1 VRARSVYLR
10 SASDEL
16 VDPRRERLWSA
27 SSVSRQV
34 LEIRWHTTVE
44 SCTVLG
50 CTVMDWTVMGRDSLH
65 ERRWQTRARAG
76 HEAGDAGEAA
86 LTMQPR
92 AQDDENL
99 VGIYLQEIGR
109 YALLTR
115 NDEVRLYEVIAEGR
129 RAERDL
135 AGSDPDITDVER
147 RALHGAVLR
156 GKDAQ
161 QSFVQCNL
169 RLVVSIARRYRRSGR
184 ALPDLIQDG
193 NLGLI
198 HAVTKFDARKGF
210 KFSTYATLWIRQ
222 SIVRGIEST
231 GRTIRLPAHVGNILR
246 TATRAQEEL
255 GEELG
260 RPPTMA
266 ELGVAVGLA
275 TDKLAEV
282 LRSPVAPLS
291 LDEPLGARGDA
302 TASDL
307 VEDRAASAAFELVST
322 SLPPAEIARLLER
335 LGERERRVLRLR
347 FGLDGGGPRTLVEL
361 GACLGLSR
369 ERVRQI
375 EARAM
380 CMLRHPS
387 VGATTHDLLVDHD
400 TC

>member
-1 VRARSVYLR
+1 MPEQPVSARRRVLLERDFVDIPCPLETASEHTVIPLAWKATTMQALPPELVGV
-10 SASDEL
+10 SASARNPVACDGKG
-16 VDPRRERLWSA
+16 R
-27 SSVSRQV
+27 
-34 LEIRWHTTVE
+34 TVI
-44 SCTVLG
+44 S
-50 CTVMDWTVMGRDSLH
+50 RDSLP
-65 ERRWQTRARAG
+65 ERRWQSRARAG

-135 AGSDPDITDVER
+135 AGSDPDITVVQR
-147 RALHGAVLR
+147 RALHWAVLR

-169 RLVVSIARRYRRSGR
+169 RLVASIARRYRQSGR

-193 NLGLI
+193 NLGPIL
-198 HAVTKFDARKGF
+198 AVTKFDARKGF
-210 KFSTYATLWIRQ
+210 KFSAYATSWICQ

-231 GRTIRLPAHVGNILR
+231 GRTIRLPAHAGDILR
-246 TATRAQEEL
+246 TVTRAQEHL

-260 RPPTMA
+260 RPPTIA
-266 ELGVAVGLA
+266 EPGVAVGTRA
-275 TDKLAEV
+275 DKLADV

-291 LDEPLGARGDA
+291 LDEPLGERGDA

-307 VEDRAASAAFELVST
+307 VE
-322 SLPPAEIARLLER
+322 
-335 LGERERRVLRLR
+335 LGVHP
-347 FGLDGGGPRTLVEL
+347 D
-361 GACLGLSR
+361 LSR

-380 CMLRHPS
+380 CMLCHPS
-387 VGATTHDLLVDHD
+387 VGAPTHDLLVER
-400 TC
+400 

>member
-1 VRARSVYLR
+1 
-10 SASDEL
+10 
-16 VDPRRERLWSA
+16 
-27 SSVSRQV
+27 
-34 LEIRWHTTVE
+34 
-44 SCTVLG
+44 
-50 CTVMDWTVMGRDSLH
+50 MGRDSLR
-65 ERRWQTRARAG
+65 ERRCQLRARAG

-86 LTMQPR
+86 LTIQPR
-92 AQDDENL
+92 AQDDEDL
-99 VGIYLQEIGR
+99 LGIYLQEIGR

-115 NDEVRLYEVIAEGR
+115 DDEARLYDLIAEGR
-129 RAERDL
+129 RAEQDL
-135 AGSDPDITDVER
+135 ESRDPDITDVER
-147 RALHGAVLR
+147 RALYRAVLR
-156 GKDAQ
+156 GKNAQ

-231 GRTIRLPAHVGNILR
+231 GRTIRLPAHVGDILR
-246 TATRAQEEL
+246 AVTRAQEEL
-255 GEELG
+255 GDELG
-260 RPPTMA
+260 RPPTMT

-275 TDKLAEV
+275 TDKLADV
-282 LRSPVAPLS
+282 LRFAAAPLS
-291 LDEPLGARGDA
+291 LDEPLGERGGA

-307 VEDRAASAAFELVST
+307 VEDRSAPAAFELVSA
-322 SLPPAEIARLLER
+322 SLLPGEIARMLQR
-335 LGERERRVLRLR
+335 LGEREREVLRLR
-347 FGLDGGGPRTLVEL
+347 FGLDGGEPRTLVEL
-361 GACLGLSR
+361 GVCLDLSR

-387 VGATTHDLLVDHD
+387 VGAVTHDLFVER
-400 TC
+400 